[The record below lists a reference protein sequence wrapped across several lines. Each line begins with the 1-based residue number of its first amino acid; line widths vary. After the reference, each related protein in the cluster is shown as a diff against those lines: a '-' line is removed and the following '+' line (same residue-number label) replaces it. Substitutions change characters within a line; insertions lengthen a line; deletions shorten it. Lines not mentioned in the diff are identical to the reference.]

1 MAFDIDTIVAHI
13 NKNFFARPQ
22 YYTVAISGSGGP
34 ASDVPDASTDVMF
47 NCSAINLGGLNIDH
61 HPDKRFGVGTLQN
74 YPNGK
79 SFTEIN
85 MTFYESEF
93 EKERKYFTEWY
104 DLIYNKQTRRFNFQE
119 KYVKRIILNQYNRRN
134 QLVYKAVMFECY
146 PTSISPL
153 DRGYALDGPS
163 QITVGFQLTD
173 IQETFFNPTPV
184 ALNPFNFLPF

>member
-34 ASDVPDASTDVMF
+34 QSEVPDASTDVMF
-47 NCSAINLGGLNIDH
+47 NCSAVSVPGLNIDH
-61 HPDKRFGVGTLQN
+61 HPDKRYGIGTITN

-79 SFTEIN
+79 TFTEIN
-85 MTFYESEF
+85 MTFYESEY

-104 DLIYNKQTRRFNFQE
+104 DLIYNKQTRRFNFQQN
-119 KYVKRIILNQYNRRN
+119 YVKRIILNQFNRKN

-146 PTSISPL
+146 PTSISQL
-153 DRGYALDGPS
+153 DRGYALDAAA
-163 QITVGFQLTD
+163 QFTVGFQLTD
-173 IQETFFNPTPV
+173 IQEVFYNPPPV
-184 ALNPFNFLPF
+184 PINPFSFFPF